1 MEWRLVNT
9 YQSKMLSLHSSLLTG
24 VTHFADITEP
34 KISRI
39 QQMYKTFLWILILR
53 AFSQVELE
61 EIIS

>member
-24 VTHFADITEP
+24 VTHFTDITEP

-39 QQMYKTFLWILILR
+39 QQMYKTFQWILILR
-53 AFSQVELE
+53 AFSHVELE